1 MSQGICPNCGKRA
14 ASARELT
21 KYHYRESGLESVW
34 LAGGVTET
42 VCRLC
47 NHTFIRIW
55 KEPQLLQV
63 IALDLL
69 IVPKPLTGP
78 EWRFLRRG
86 CGLTQ
91 ARLASLLRY
100 PRRETVAER
109 EAKENPR
116 LSFPEE
122 VGLRWV
128 LVNAFQQ
135 YIAKPGN
142 SSLEATQLE
151 ELWKFASLFRDFA
164 NKVGSVHGVRKITAR
179 AGEDVWTLIEKKPAA

>member
-1 MSQGICPNCGKRA
+1 MSQVICPNCGRRS
-14 ASARELT
+14 ASATELS
-21 KYHYRESGLESVW
+21 KYHYQESGLESVW
-34 LAGGVTET
+34 LAGGVTKT
-42 VCRLC
+42 ACSHC
-47 NHTFIRIW
+47 DHTFIRIW

-63 IALDLL
+63 IALGLL

-109 EAKENPR
+109 EAKQDPR

-128 LVNAFQQ
+128 LVSAFKR
-135 YIAKPGN
+135 YLAVPGN

-151 ELWKFASLFRDFA
+151 ELWTFAALFRDFA
-164 NKVGSVHGVRKITAR
+164 ENVRSAHAVHRMTAV
-179 AGEDVWTLIEKKPAA
+179 AGGDIWTLNEKKPAA